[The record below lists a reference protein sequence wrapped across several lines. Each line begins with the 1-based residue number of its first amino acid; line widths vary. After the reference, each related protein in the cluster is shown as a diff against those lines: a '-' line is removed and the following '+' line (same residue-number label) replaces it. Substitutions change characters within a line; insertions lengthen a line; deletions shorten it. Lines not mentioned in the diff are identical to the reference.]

1 MRAQQKYSLVA
12 RLFHWLTAV
21 LVIGMIGLGVYM
33 EDLPL
38 SMEKIK
44 VYNIHKSV
52 GVCVFVITVLRILWR
67 LRHPAP
73 ALPSEMRRWERIAA
87 HASHF
92 CLYGLLLFMPA
103 VGMLHS
109 WAANFPVV
117 IFDVFTLPALIG
129 PDETLKN
136 ALSWTHYL
144 GSLAFAGLISVHV
157 VAALKHHIINKDD
170 VMRRMF

>member
-92 CLYGLLLFMPA
+92 CLWIAFVHARGRHTPFL
-103 VGMLHS
+103 GGK
-109 WAANFPVV
+109 FPCGN
-117 IFDVFTLPALIG
+117 L
-129 PDETLKN
+129 
-136 ALSWTHYL
+136 
-144 GSLAFAGLISVHV
+144 
-157 VAALKHHIINKDD
+157 
-170 VMRRMF
+170 